1 MQAPTIKIKSADYA
15 SGFVIINAE
24 DFDPAVHVAYD
35 APKAEAKPSNSV
47 DDAKA
52 RASMAF
58 KN

>member
-1 MQAPTIKIKSADYA
+1 MQAPTIKIKSTDYA

-35 APKAEAKPSNSV
+35 APKAEAKQSNSA

-52 RASMAF
+52 RAAQVF